1 MSTTIHFIDV
11 GQGNMALIECGNGTN
26 LVVDCNIHAGNE
38 SRVLDYV
45 KQKIGEGS
53 RIAAF
58 INTHRDADHMRG
70 VRALHGRFPIG
81 VIWDSGHPGTSTDSS
96 EYNAYM
102 RLRREVGSRVLKR
115 HEMATFGSTQVFV
128 LSDDDQR
135 LPDNPNDRGLVL
147 KVTDRESAMLT
158 GDGSLAVW
166 CDGIQKDYP
175 ASYLSCDILLA
186 SHHGSRDFFWDSNDK
201 RYTEHIKA
209 MHPVETVIS
218 VGKDN
223 PHGHPDDGALR
234 LYREHSTGI
243 ANYRKVY
250 RTDNDGTMYAIM
262 GSRNYIGVI
271 VVGRG

>member
-11 GQGNMALIECGNGTN
+11 GQGNMALIQCGNGAN
-26 LVVDCNIHAGNE
+26 LVVDCNIHDGNE

-45 KQKIGEGS
+45 RQKIGERGV
-53 RIAAF
+53 IAAF

-70 VRALHGRFPIG
+70 VRALHRRFPIG

-102 RLRREVGSRVLKR
+102 RLRREVGNRVLKR
-115 HEMATFGSTQVFV
+115 GESATFGSTRAFV

-147 KVTDRESAMLT
+147 KIMDRESAMLT
-158 GDGSLAVW
+158 GDGSLVVW
-166 CDGIQKDYP
+166 RDGILMDYG
-175 ASYLSCDILLA
+175 ASSLSCHILLA

-201 RYTEHIKA
+201 RYTEHIEA
-209 MHPVETVIS
+209 MRPVETVIS

-223 PHGHPDDGALR
+223 RHGHPDDGALR

-243 ANYRKVY
+243 DDYRKVY
-250 RTDNDGTMYAIM
+250 RTDNDGTVYAVM
-262 GSRNYIGVI
+262 GSGNYNGV
-271 VVGRG
+271 VVVSG

>member
-11 GQGNMALIECGNGTN
+11 GQGNMALIQCENGAN
-26 LVVDCNIHAGNE
+26 LVVDCNIHDGNE

-45 KQKIGEGS
+45 GQKIGERGV
-53 RIAAF
+53 IAAF

-70 VRALHGRFPIG
+70 VRALHRRFPIG
-81 VIWDSGHPGTSTDSS
+81 AIWDSGHPGTSTDSS

-102 RLRREVGSRVLKR
+102 RLRRDVGNSVLRRGERK
-115 HEMATFGSTQVFV
+115 TFGNTRAFV

-147 KVTDRESAMLT
+147 MIADRESAMLT

-166 CDGIQKDYP
+166 RDGILKDYGA
-175 ASYLSCDILLA
+175 ASLYSHILLA

-201 RYTEHIKA
+201 RYTEHIEA
-209 MHPVETVIS
+209 MRPVETVIS

-223 PHGHPDDGALR
+223 RHGHPDDGALR
-234 LYREHSTGI
+234 LYREHSTGLT
-243 ANYRKVY
+243 NGRKVY
-250 RTDNDGTMYAIM
+250 RTDNDGTVYAIM
-262 GSRNYIGVI
+262 GSGSYNGVT
-271 VVGRG
+271 VVRG